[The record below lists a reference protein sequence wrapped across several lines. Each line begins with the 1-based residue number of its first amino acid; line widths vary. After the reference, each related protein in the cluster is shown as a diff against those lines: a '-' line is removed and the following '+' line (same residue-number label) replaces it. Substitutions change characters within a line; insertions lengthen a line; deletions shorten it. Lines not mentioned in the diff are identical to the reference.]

1 MSSRPKSEGFG
12 FVPTESEHH
21 FLVTISPHK
30 SESVYIS
37 EHFIWDESQARR
49 ALSFALGQEDSKI
62 RVALARFKWEA
73 IADPVRAEFNARLR
87 HNGLKQ
93 NKWQTGQTPL
103 SRLLGKEL
111 VLLAWAIE
119 DADPALIPVAMK
131 NWLGLAPEER
141 WWLFTMTNAATGHA
155 VTGRN
160 KGWRKAVRYA
170 LTENPVSDYPLHR
183 SQIDLF
189 QITEEEVPWA
199 RPTVTT
205 QARRQRQNRKDATAP
220 VNSEVQA

>member
-1 MSSRPKSEGFG
+1 MSSRLKSEGFG

-30 SESVYIS
+30 NESVYIS

-62 RVALARFKWEA
+62 RVALSRFKWEA

-87 HNGLKQ
+87 HNGLKPS
-93 NKWQTGQTPL
+93 KWQTGQTPL

-119 DADPALIPVAMK
+119 DADPALIPVAVK

-160 KGWRKAVRYA
+160 KGWRKAVK
-170 LTENPVSDYPLHR
+170 
-183 SQIDLF
+183 
-189 QITEEEVPWA
+189 
-199 RPTVTT
+199 
-205 QARRQRQNRKDATAP
+205 RKCRG
-220 VNSEVQA
+220 QGRW